1 MGAMRSWILS
11 FFVVFCLL
19 LLTPTVIDASIL
31 RSNSY
36 PLVRRCGS
44 SVLSRIPNGGALV
57 DEEDDMLPNGIATV
71 DKGRQLGIIERGVA
85 GALAKAGAMVIAH
98 PLFVIKVLLQSK
110 VEKLPSLTV
119 NLLTRGMISQIV
131 LSLPHGAIAYV
142 VTEVTISLVLQSRV
156 DYDVDFDV
164 FQVMRSLLYRVF
176 AKGAGGGRGSAV
188 IDFISSAIAAT
199 LCGVISVPQVARA
212 HCPL

>member
-1 MGAMRSWILS
+1 MGAMRSWILT

-119 NLLTRGMISQIV
+119 SLLTRGMISQIV

-142 VTEVTISLVLQSRV
+142 VTEVTISLVIQSRV
-156 DYDVDFDV
+156 DYDVDV

-176 AKGAGGGRGSAV
+176 AKGAEGGRGSAV

-199 LCGVISVPQVARA
+199 LCGVISVPQVARV
-212 HCPL
+212 HCRL